1 LRYSP
6 HVFAQ
11 FADLVKDTCSVLGK
25 PNYYWNRSV
34 MTLYEVLN
42 YLVNMKLINTI
53 PIVDKRSSNLAL
65 LNELITLASEPALI
79 RTGNSL
85 LFMIW
90 YFLAAN
96 SLSYDILIELSGKMV
111 DSSDA
116 MRKRLKLP
124 LQVNF

>member
-1 LRYSP
+1 
-6 HVFAQ
+6 
-11 FADLVKDTCSVLGK
+11 
-25 PNYYWNRSV
+25 
-34 MTLYEVLN
+34 
-42 YLVNMKLINTI
+42 MKLINTI